1 MNNRGWAWSKGE
13 ETGISPGRVYIVKEI
28 FMSQKGTSQNGY
40 WGSTLIQAK
49 DQTPTGHEY
58 REARAIR
65 WLAGEN

>member
-1 MNNRGWAWSKGE
+1 
-13 ETGISPGRVYIVKEI
+13 
-28 FMSQKGTSQNGY
+28 MSQKGTSQNGY

-58 REARAIR
+58 GEARAIR